1 MATGKGGGPGTA
13 DRNGVR
19 GTFDAPFGKAASEL
33 HGVGGGKY
41 DSNYAPFDKPHNSSG
56 GMPEK
61 FFDGMQTANQALQKL
76 VEDNRVTAADALAQ
90 SLKPNELAQA
100 LRGRT

>member
-19 GTFDAPFGKAASEL
+19 GTFDAPFGKAASQRE
-33 HGVGGGKY
+33 GVGGGKY
-41 DSNYAPFDKPHNSSG
+41 DSNYAPFDKAHNSAG

-61 FFDGMQTANQALQKL
+61 FFDGMQTQMASRTHAPEPGSPFQAPS
-76 VEDNRVTAADALAQ
+76 AQ
-90 SLKPNELAQA
+90 GPTRPGTK
-100 LRGRT
+100 